1 MSERKPQIPN
11 KEIDKLEKQLDSFE
25 NDVKAL
31 TVDRMNQA
39 PQQENEPQTKLSSR
53 DIAKKPD
60 LYLKPKRSITS
71 REKFNEDFREQYNF
85 AKEYVQ
91 FIAENH
97 EIIGETIEMWTK
109 PFPGLPAEF
118 WEVPCNKPIWGP
130 RYLAEQITRAKYHRL
145 KTIDSPISAEQN
157 GVTHYGT
164 IVADSVINRLD
175 ARPVVQNRSVF
186 MGATSF

>member
-1 MSERKPQIPN
+1 MSERKPQIAN
-11 KEIDKLEKQLDSFE
+11 KEMDKLEKQLDAFE
-25 NDVKAL
+25 DNVKTL

-39 PQQENEPQTKLSSR
+39 PQHEIEPQTKLSSR
-53 DIAKKPD
+53 EVAKKPD
-60 LYLKPKRSITS
+60 VYLKPKRAISS

-118 WEVPCNKPIWGP
+118 WEVPCNKAVWGP

-145 KTIDSPISAEQN
+145 KTVDNPISPEQN